1 MSKFMEDKCPKVS
14 FIVPVYKVEKYLPE
28 CIKSILGQTYPDF
41 EVILVDD
48 GSPDRCG
55 EICDEYAARDSRIRV
70 IHQENGGLSRARNRG
85 MDEAKGEYLWFVDS
99 DDYITEGCLSHIV
112 HQIEGQDLD
121 MLILS
126 YLMDFEETGNKE
138 LIKNRGGADII
149 TGEDYVKG
157 DYYEVFAWLKVTR
170 ASVFKEHNLRF
181 HEGLQYED
189 IQLMPFLM
197 RYVERLAFSNLED
210 GAYCYRIRPGSITT
224 TTDVD
229 EQKRQIGMCFEIE
242 ETWREAFDL
251 DNPPKGSYDHTVKS
265 RLLKLLHSLLIS
277 MVIRSGMSLSEKN
290 AVYKELIRRGILL
303 KDIKGTLRI
312 FNNEPTKQLVL
323 YRILAFS
330 PRLFNAYSW
339 IRDEIGGKLLR
350 SRN

>member
-1 MSKFMEDKCPKVS
+1 MEDKRPKIS
-14 FIVPVYKVEKYLPE
+14 FIVPVYKVEKYLPG
-28 CIKSILGQTYPDF
+28 CIESIIGQTYSDF
-41 EVILVDD
+41 EVILIDD

-55 EICDEYAARDSRIRV
+55 EICDEYAAKDARIKV
-70 IHQENGGLSRARNRG
+70 IHQNNGGLSRARNRG
-85 MDEAKGEYLWFVDS
+85 MDEAQGEYLWFVDS
-99 DDYITEGCLSHIV
+99 DDYITEGCLSNIV
-112 HQIEGQDLD
+112 HQLEGQDLD

-126 YLMDFEETGNKE
+126 YLLDFEEVGNKE
-138 LIKNRGGADII
+138 LVKNRGGADII

-157 DYYEVFAWLKVTR
+157 DYYEAFAWLKVTR
-170 ASVFKEHNLRF
+170 ASVFKAHNLRF

-197 RYVERLAFSNLED
+197 RHVERLAFSNLED

-229 EQKRQIGMCFEIE
+229 KQKRQIGMCFEIE

-303 KDIKGTLRI
+303 KDIKGTLQL